1 MYTIRKVL
9 KFEAA
14 HVLDSSY
21 SKCCQQIHGHSY
33 LVELYFR
40 SEKLNEDGMVVDFG
54 KVKEQA
60 QPFIDQF
67 DHALIMSDK
76 HLPPSG
82 VNIVEVPYNPTAENM
97 AHHFFEWLKPKLPSL
112 FKVRFHETQTG
123 YAEYEGAVQ

>member
-40 SEKLNEDGMVVDFG
+40 SETLNADGMVVDFG

-60 QPFIDQF
+60 RPFINQF

-76 HLPPSG
+76 HLPPNG
-82 VNIVEVPYNPTAENM
+82 VCIVEVPYNPTAENM
-97 AHHFFEWLKPKLPSL
+97 ARHFFEWLKPKLPSL
-112 FKVRFHETQTG
+112 FKVRFHETSTG
-123 YAEYEGAVQ
+123 YAEFKGAV

>member
-1 MYTIRKVL
+1 MYTIRKL
-9 KFEAA
+9 LRFEAA

-33 LVELYFR
+33 LVELFFR
-40 SEKLNEDGMVVDFG
+40 SETLNADGMVVDFG

-76 HLPPSG
+76 LLPPSG
-82 VNIVEVPYNPTAENM
+82 DSIVEVPYNPTAENR
-97 AHHFFEWLKPKLPSL
+97 AHHFFEWLKPKVPSL
-112 FKVRFHETQTG
+112 FKVRFHETSSG
-123 YAEYEGAVQ
+123 WAEFEGAV